1 VAAGSLEQ
9 ATKTRQLN
17 AEDTDSVEEAD
28 KTEMA
33 IISAR
38 QRGDKT
44 GLILAL
50 EVKMTEM
57 VSQICYQFC
66 PCWKLK

>member
-1 VAAGSLEQ
+1 VAAGKLTQRGAFEQ
-9 ATKTRQLN
+9 VTETRRPN
-17 AEDTDSVEEAD
+17 AENTDSLGEAD
-28 KTEMA
+28 KIDMA

-50 EVKMTEM
+50 EVKVAET
-57 VSQICYQFC
+57 VSQM
-66 PCWKLK
+66 